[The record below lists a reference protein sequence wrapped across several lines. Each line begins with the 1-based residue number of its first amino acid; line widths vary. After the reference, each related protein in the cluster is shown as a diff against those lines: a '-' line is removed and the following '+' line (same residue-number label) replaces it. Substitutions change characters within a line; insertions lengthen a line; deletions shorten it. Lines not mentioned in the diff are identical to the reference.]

1 MSCGRSIS
9 FYTRKEC
16 SEPFYIPLSGKFN
29 VFTYYR
35 LILIV
40 SFYIYIFAPIFASNR
55 SQF

>member
-16 SEPFYIPLSGKFN
+16 SEPFYIPLSSKFN

-35 LILIV
+35 LILIA
-40 SFYIYIFAPIFASNR
+40 SLYIYIFAPIFASNR